1 LKKFRHFAKTANE
14 WLLGKDTI
22 FTDFTLATKALICT
36 FNIQEKKVEKRFT
49 HTHILRVRYSE
60 TDQMGF
66 CYYGNYATY
75 LEVGRVEALRALGI
89 AYSDLEKQGILLP
102 VVHLSIDYAHP
113 AKYDDELTI
122 VTHLTELK
130 GVKITFE
137 YEVYNEQKKKL
148 CTAKTTLVFV
158 NKATGKPM
166 SVPNSLLDLI
176 NNQTA

>member
-1 LKKFRHFAKTANE
+1 M
-14 WLLGKDTI
+14 
-22 FTDFTLATKALICT
+22 
-36 FNIQEKKVEKRFT
+36 EKRFT
-49 HTHILRVRYSE
+49 HIHNLRVRYSE

-89 AYSDLEKQGILLP
+89 AYSQLEKQGILLP

-113 AKYDDELTI
+113 ARYDDDLTV

-137 YEVYNEQKKKL
+137 YELFNAEKIKL
-148 CTAKTTLVFV
+148 CNARTTLVFV
-158 NKATGKPM
+158 NKDTGKPM
-166 SVPNSLLDLI
+166 SVPTFLCDLI
-176 NNQTA
+176 NSQNT

>member
-1 LKKFRHFAKTANE
+1 MLKKILVK
-14 WLLGKDTI
+14 I
-22 FTDFTLATKALICT
+22 
-36 FNIQEKKVEKRFT
+36 FT
-49 HTHILRVRYSE
+49 HTHQLRVRYSE

-75 LEVGRVEALRALGI
+75 LEVGRVESLRALGI
-89 AYSDLEKQGILLP
+89 AYSELEKQGILLP
-102 VVHLSIDYAHP
+102 VVHLSIDYAQP
-113 AKYDDELTI
+113 AKYDDKLSI

-137 YEVYNEQKKKL
+137 YE
-148 CTAKTTLVFV
+148 
-158 NKATGKPM
+158 ATGKPM

>member
-1 LKKFRHFAKTANE
+1 LKKFRHFAKTVNE

-113 AKYDDELTI
+113 AKYDDELII

-130 GVKITFE
+130 GVKIAFD
-137 YEVYNEQKKKL
+137 YEVYNEQKQKL
-148 CTAKTTLVFV
+148 CSAKTTLVFV

-166 SVPNSLLDLI
+166 AVPHFLLDLF
-176 NNQTA
+176 NRHKA